1 MKRNGVFY
9 VADFNGKI
17 TPFIMSFFGQ
27 KKNKNSHLE
36 SGIEWPT
43 NFWIYF
49 ENTKLHRKRKK
60 KYNSRKKNML
70 KAIIEKQIFDTHTE
84 NNLIIQGI

>member
-1 MKRNGVFY
+1 MLLISMARLLLSLCHFLDRKKIKIHIWKAELNGPPISEFISRIQSYIKR
-9 VADFNGKI
+9 
-17 TPFIMSFFGQ
+17 
-27 KKNKNSHLE
+27 E
-36 SGIEWPT
+36 
-43 NFWIYF
+43 
-49 ENTKLHRKRKK
+49 KK